1 MLGDPCG
8 GCQYHTFPYEAT
20 IPVLIDGKR
29 EKRTFNCKDDVWD
42 VVDLIVE
49 ETKQFNEEQG
59 KGFDISSSVMSQ
71 LPFFGCPNIFFDK
84 DIYKDIQRYIY
95 CEKFGTQP
103 YKGSYGEQPCS
114 WVNRSF
120 AIKTAIAKKEKRE
133 IENGKK
139 QS

>member
-1 MLGDPCG
+1 MLGDSCG
-8 GCQYHTFPYEAT
+8 GCQYHTFPYEAE

-42 VVDLIVE
+42 VVDLIIE

-59 KGFDISSSVMSQ
+59 KEFDISTSVISQ

-84 DIYKDIQRYIY
+84 DIYRDIQRYIY
-95 CEKFGTQP
+95 CEKFGIKP
-103 YKGSYGEQPCS
+103 YEGSYGEQPFR
-114 WVNRSF
+114 WVNRAF

-133 IENGKK
+133 IENGKNK
-139 QS
+139 S

>member
-8 GCQYHTFPYEAT
+8 GCQYHTFPYEAE

-29 EKRTFNCKDDVWD
+29 EKRTFNCEDDVWD
-42 VVDLIVE
+42 VVDLIIE

-59 KGFDISSSVMSQ
+59 KEFDISTSVISQ

-84 DIYKDIQRYIY
+84 DIYRDIQRYIY
-95 CEKFGTQP
+95 CEKFGIKP
-103 YKGSYGEQPCS
+103 YEGSYGEQPFR
-114 WVNRSF
+114 WVNRAF

-133 IENGKK
+133 IENGKNK
-139 QS
+139 S